1 MLSRI
6 GQRCFLGILFAGT
19 SLLFADTVTV
29 PGQNPNLIW
38 QNWTTAQLNDSGTP
52 FWNHASF
59 DGTRKNIGD
68 CLTSAAPCGITNPP
82 GAIPYLGTSTGA
94 AFPEFYFNSTGGSV
108 TATLAGGITASSND
122 IFGWYNISNPSQLNV
137 IFAGGAAVGQT
148 VTFTPSAQYGL
159 FLRNATPGF
168 LNTYLSQSDLAASS
182 DPTNQHLAAFQQS
195 AGVYYIGSEDFSVG
209 SDLDYNDVIVR
220 LSSTIANPEPVSI
233 LLVGS
238 GLVGFGFAGYRRR
251 RSAIKARK

>member
-6 GQRCFLGILFAGT
+6 RLRCFFALLFAGT
-19 SLLFADTVTV
+19 SLVLADTVTV

-59 DGTRKNIGD
+59 DGARRNIGD
-68 CLTSAAPCGITNPP
+68 CLTSTAACGVTNPP
-82 GAIPYLGTSTGA
+82 GALPYLGTSSGA
-94 AFPEFYFNSTGGSV
+94 AFSQFYFNGSGGSV
-108 TATLAGGITASSND
+108 TATFAGGITASSND
-122 IFGWYNISNPSQLNV
+122 IFGWYNIANPSQLNV
-137 IFAGGAAVGQT
+137 IFAGGATVGQT

-159 FLRNATPGF
+159 YLRNATPGF
-168 LNTYLSQSDLAASS
+168 QNTYLSQSDLAGSS
-182 DPTNQHLAAFQQS
+182 DPTTQHLAAFQQS
-195 AGVYYIGSEDFSVG
+195 AGVYYIGTEDLSPG

-220 LSSTIANPEPVSI
+220 LSSVANPEPVSI
-233 LLVGS
+233 LLVGF

-251 RSAIKARK
+251 QSVIKARVK